1 MSESRRFL
9 FKLLSLLLQYPD
21 TGLKSAF
28 SDLEELSSKLSE
40 RSAELICRRFLPY
53 LQTTPLL
60 RAQEYYTQTFDLSP
74 ESCLYLTWHRW
85 REGEERGRDLARL
98 LRIYRQAGYECVS
111 KDLPDYLPLV
121 LEFASVCPGDS
132 GFGLLSKFSPE
143 IEKLRVRLQESG
155 SPYAGLLALLA
166 EAVTEPQQ
174 EDRRRDDELG

>member
-85 REGEERGRDLARL
+85 GEGEERGRRARAGPGASSPDLSASRLRVCLERFARL
-98 LRIYRQAGYECVS
+98 PAV
-111 KDLPDYLPLV
+111 
-121 LEFASVCPGDS
+121 
-132 GFGLLSKFSPE
+132 GFGVCFGLSRRQ
-143 IEKLRVRLQESG
+143 RVRIVEQ
-155 SPYAGLLALLA
+155 
-166 EAVTEPQQ
+166 V
-174 EDRRRDDELG
+174 